1 MRKVAASIKVRAS
14 FCCYD
19 NSNVIATLIITKF
32 HLYLTQLWWQF
43 FQMFVYGDAVYAQTR
58 QVLTLKNRIEPLS
71 YASTAYVAASYGLE
85 CAAGTLEPLAYTTAS
100 SAEFCYPI
108 FLYRVNSLK
117 TIPFTAARTY
127 IAHIWKYPLPAPSF
141 RVKPHYFWRFFSGT
155 SKFSKHPRIGSD
167 VFEVWC
173 TY

>member
-1 MRKVAASIKVRAS
+1 MRKIAASIIGKGVILLLWQLQCHCNPDHNKISSLFDTTVVKIFPNICLRRRS
-14 FCCYD
+14 LC
-19 NSNVIATLIITKF
+19 SNLAGIDPEKLRNLRNF
-32 HLYLTQLWWQF
+32 
-43 FQMFVYGDAVYAQTR
+43 
-58 QVLTLKNRIEPLS
+58 
-71 YASTAYVAASYGLE
+71 GLE
-85 CAAGTLEPLAYTTAS
+85 SAAGTPEPLAYTTAS

-108 FLYRVNSLK
+108 FLYRVNCLK

-127 IAHIWKYPLPAPSF
+127 IAHIWKYPLPLPSF

>member
-1 MRKVAASIKVRAS
+1 
-14 FCCYD
+14 
-19 NSNVIATLIITKF
+19 
-32 HLYLTQLWWQF
+32 
-43 FQMFVYGDAVYAQTR
+43 MFVYGDAVYAQTR

-108 FLYRVNSLK
+108 FLYRVNCLK

-127 IAHIWKYPLPAPSF
+127 IAHIWKYPLPLPSF
-141 RVKPHYFWRFFSGT
+141 RVKPHYF
-155 SKFSKHPRIGSD
+155 
-167 VFEVWC
+167 
-173 TY
+173 

>member
-1 MRKVAASIKVRAS
+1 MKIKTAGIYWPLKH
-14 FCCYD
+14 YD
-19 NSNVIATLIITKF
+19 SRELFSLGTWYICILRTTGSNPRGGGGGGG
-32 HLYLTQLWWQF
+32 HLRNF
-43 FQMFVYGDAVYAQTR
+43 
-58 QVLTLKNRIEPLS
+58 
-71 YASTAYVAASYGLE
+71 GLE

-100 SAEFCYPI
+100 SAEFCYSI
-108 FLYRVNSLK
+108 FLYRVNCLK

-127 IAHIWKYPLPAPSF
+127 IAHIWKYPLPLPSF